1 MRGRGSS
8 SLLLL
13 LRLVLVLAVLFLGLF
28 NLPLEAGYLPLEA
41 LAVLAVVVIG
51 AQVADL
57 GAVALSP
64 ARRPVGFTFAVQ
76 AVGEVDIPRV
86 DLRGQEPRPRLVYA
100 EPRAGDPVGILVLV
114 LVEFVVRV
122 RPPRRGL
129 QTKVRTGISLVEL
142 NMISGPEETYRN
154 SRVIVCKLGCF
165 VDVGRR
171 ILKQPSVCQFT

>member
-1 MRGRGSS
+1 MRGRGSN

-13 LRLVLVLAVLFLGLF
+13 LRLVLVLAVLFLGLLD
-28 NLPLEAGYLPLEA
+28 LPLEARDLPLEA
-41 LAVLAVVVIG
+41 LAVLAVVVIAA

-57 GAVALSP
+57 GAVALSS
-64 ARRPVGFTFAVQ
+64 ARRPVGFALAVQ
-76 AVGEVDIPRV
+76 AIGEVDIPRV

-142 NMISGPEETYRN
+142 QYEFRPRGTLPE
-154 SRVIVCKLGCF
+154 
-165 VDVGRR
+165 
-171 ILKQPSVCQFT
+171 Q